1 MNLVVPA
8 LIALVILMGL
18 IAIGVGHRGWNW
30 GTIAG
35 AILLLLAAGGYFYL
49 AARLADRERAWRTK
63 VAANEKEIAKLLDA
77 SGSGESLVALRG
89 KRDRWRRVQ
98 TFVDTWRGRSWQA
111 TEFQPPQGGKPGTI
125 AVKMSSAEAAATP
138 INAGAELS
146 IFDDADVQEGGKFL
160 GIFRVVSVQTAET
173 SCQIGLVAAE
183 SPLPP
188 SDADKA
194 LWSRQYDKVT
204 VYEHLPVDRWVA
216 FQTLVGHAQD
226 DGGEG
231 AGGDDRW
238 LPKPQKTPDDRLRRL
253 EEMMKQPK
261 HHDEE
266 IPEEEWQAEAGKLAR
281 GEIPP
286 GSLWAVVEFENAVK
300 YAPKGG
306 FAVDDTNDAPAPA
319 AEEKPDDDEGPVG
332 APGEMQAPG
341 EMIDPNA
348 PKGEARSFAKGAT
361 AEFDYQTAVG
371 LQDDKHWCRIKS
383 VIYRRP
389 LTDPYTALR
398 GGDTSEGMFRI
409 KQALL
414 GEIAAI
420 ERNMGRIASS
430 SKNVAVQSERAA
442 EQKGDLQDDLAEW
455 AKDIAAAETTAT
467 AFDRRLK
474 AATMELG
481 GLEAEIVDL
490 GRQLRGAVATLTQ
503 TIDAATPPPVL
514 QR

>member
-1 MNLVVPA
+1 MNIVVPA

-63 VAANEKEIAKLLDA
+63 VAANEKELAKLLDV
-77 SGSGESLVALRG
+77 SGSGDSLVALRG

-98 TFVDTWRGRSWQA
+98 TFVDTWRGRSWPA
-111 TEFQPPQGGKPGTI
+111 TEFQPPQGGKPGTV

-138 INAGAELS
+138 IDAGAELS
-146 IFDDADVQEGGKFL
+146 IFDDTDVQEGGQFL

-173 SCQIGLVAAE
+173 LCQIGLVAAE

-204 VYEHLPVDRWVA
+204 VYEHMPVDRWAA
-216 FQTLVGHAQD
+216 FQTLVGHARD
-226 DGGEG
+226 EGG
-231 AGGDDRW
+231 DRW
-238 LPKPQKTPDDRLRRL
+238 LPKPEKTPDDRLQRL

-261 HHDEE
+261 HHDEV
-266 IPEEEWQAEAGKLAR
+266 IPEEEWAAEAEKFAR

-300 YAPKGG
+300 YTPKGG
-306 FAVDDTNDAPAPA
+306 FAADDSNDAPAPA
-319 AEEKPDDDEGPVG
+319 AEAKPDDDEGPAG
-332 APGEMQAPG
+332 APGEMQESG
-341 EMIDPNA
+341 QMIDPDA
-348 PKGEARSFAKGAT
+348 QRSEAKTFARGAT

-398 GGDTSEGMFRI
+398 GGDESEGMFRI

-420 ERNMGRIASS
+420 ERNRGRIATS
-430 SKNVAVQSERAA
+430 SKNVAVQSERTA
-442 EQKGDLQDDLAEW
+442 EQTKDLRDDLAEW

-474 AATMELG
+474 AATTELG

-490 GRQLRGAVATLTQ
+490 GRQLQGAVATLTQ